1 MINNIYKIINIID
14 PKKPNS
20 SEKSVNIK
28 SVCFSGK
35 NSK

>member
-1 MINNIYKIINIID
+1 MITYINKRD
-14 PKKPNS
+14 TEPKNPCS
-20 SEKSVNIK
+20 SENNVNIK